1 MQNKAVMPFSL
12 KGTSSNE
19 RQSHHAAQAV
29 PTVMRRTHLQ
39 RAELER
45 RDRYG
50 RFGGR

>member
-1 MQNKAVMPFSL
+1 MQNKAVTPFTL
-12 KGTSSNE
+12 KGVSNHE
-19 RQSHHAAQAV
+19 RQSPHAAQTITKA
-29 PTVMRRTHLQ
+29 MRPTHLQ